1 MVGGGE
7 EIVRRGSRALL
18 DLERASW
25 RAVCGK
31 IEGFPPSEWKFLPP
45 SPSTGVFQPCS
56 HAHRNLTVWFAR
68 CRPREARVGSRIA
81 TNITIYVGTE
91 KLTHD
96 ERWL

>member
-1 MVGGGE
+1 MAWGVE
-7 EIVRRGSRALL
+7 QIVRRGSRALL

-31 IEGFPPSEWKFLPP
+31 IEGFPPYELWITPP
-45 SPSTGVFQPCS
+45 SPSTGVLQPCS
-56 HAHRNLTVWFAR
+56 LAHRNLTVWFAR
-68 CRPREARVGSRIA
+68 YRPREARVGSRIA

-91 KLTHD
+91 KLTED